1 MEQSDGH
8 ERDRRRRVVKDS
20 ACGPSGR
27 LGDGPAGLTT
37 TRRGYDQAQVNAYLE
52 LVTGRLQD
60 VEAEVSKLRSEADQ
74 AGRQRDAVPGE
85 QAAAH
90 EDRDAALRE
99 RPAADEDTY
108 EQVSGRVREL
118 MVALNRDVQKLRGEA
133 QGEAQAEAEHI
144 LDHARGKATRMLSEA
159 KEIRVAA
166 ELAAAQVR
174 DEARRS
180 LAELTAQCDSMVADL
195 RLSFA
200 RSLDTIGNLASSIG
214 EESETLRE
222 DGSEARA
229 DSSMSSQ
236 DEQTTPLVL
245 LPETG
250 PDRSVQSG

>member
-1 MEQSDGH
+1 MDTNETDADEWSKIPH
-8 ERDRRRRVVKDS
+8 AAPPEDS
-20 ACGPSGR
+20 ETA
-27 LGDGPAGLTT
+27 LPAFTT

-159 KEIRVAA
+159 EEIRVAA

-200 RSLDTIGNLASSIG
+200 RSLDTIGSLASSIG
-214 EESETLRE
+214 DEGETLRE

-229 DSSMSSQ
+229 DSSTSSQ
-236 DEQTTPLVL
+236 DEQSTPLVL
-245 LPETG
+245 LPETE
-250 PDRSVQSG
+250 PDRSAQSG